1 MHVFIFSSLNSLV
14 LKQNTTT
21 SHQDVNMYVCQISD
35 DIFVYVS
42 NSIVMFTVFSWIMKC
57 TQLERVI

>member
-35 DIFVYVS
+35 DIFVYIS

>member
-1 MHVFIFSSLNSLV
+1 MHIFIFSSQNSLV

>member
-42 NSIVMFTVFSWIMKC
+42 KSIMFTVFSWIMKC